1 MTDQIPFERFDTPMR
16 PEFRD
21 ALRARFVAAVDAEA
35 APVGTDAA
43 APVVDLRAPAPP
55 PSRSRLRLVLI
66 AAGVIAI
73 LAATASIVRRDAE
86 DDLVAAPPLRI
97 GVAVHEG
104 GASNLLNAD
113 VFAAL
118 ARAGASVPLSVAERP
133 YLSSWEPPVRY
144 LADRDAQIVIVP
156 GGFTSWAADG
166 VAAVAA
172 DHPET
177 RFVLVGSGASGPN
190 VTTLDLD
197 RVAPGY
203 LAGVAAATASESGH
217 LGFIGGTRSTVLDA
231 YRRGFVAGARQ
242 VDPDVVVDDRSLRD
256 DDLGLNARGAART
269 AADEVYASGAD
280 VIVVAAGASTAG
292 VDEAARAVRAS
303 GRMVGMIAIE
313 GRAWAAVAG
322 DQPHRL
328 LTIDTD
334 VARGLADAVVDA
346 ADGRLDAGARRL
358 GVAEGYVGFEAA
370 AGQDALAARIERLSQ
385 QIADGTHTL
394 PEEP

>member
-1 MTDQIPFERFDTPMR
+1 MTDRIPFERFDTPMR

-21 ALRARFVAAVDAEA
+21 ALRARFVAGIDSEA
-35 APVGTDAA
+35 APVSTDAA
-43 APVVDLRAPAPP
+43 APDIDLPTAPP
-55 PSRSRLRLVLI
+55 SPRRPRLRLLLV
-66 AAGVIAI
+66 AAGVIAV
-73 LAATASIVRRDAE
+73 LAATVSIVRRDA
-86 DDLVAAPPLRI
+86 DDDVVSASPLRV

-144 LADRDAQIVIVP
+144 LAERGTQVVIVP

-166 VAAVAA
+166 VAAVAD
-172 DHPET
+172 DHPAT
-177 RFVLVGSGASGPN
+177 RFVLVGSGAAAPN
-190 VTTLDLD
+190 VTTLELD

-203 LAGVAAATASESGH
+203 LAGFAAATASESGH
-217 LGFIGGTRSTVLDA
+217 LGFIGGTRSPALDA
-231 YRRGFVAGARQ
+231 YRSGFVAGARD
-242 VDPDVVVDDRSLRD
+242 VDVDVVINERTLRD
-256 DDLGLNARGAART
+256 DDLGLSTPGAARA
-269 AADEVYASGAD
+269 AADEVYAAGAD

-292 VDEAARAVRAS
+292 VDDAARAARAA
-303 GRMVGMIAIE
+303 GRKVWMIALE
-313 GRAWAAVAG
+313 ARAWATVTA

-334 VARGLADAVVDA
+334 VARALAGAVVDA
-346 ADGRLDAGARRL
+346 ADGGLDAGTRRL
-358 GVAEGYVGFEAA
+358 GVAEGYVGMEVAS
-370 AGQDALAARIERLSQ
+370 GQDALAARLDLVSQ
-385 QIADGTHTL
+385 QIADGTRTL